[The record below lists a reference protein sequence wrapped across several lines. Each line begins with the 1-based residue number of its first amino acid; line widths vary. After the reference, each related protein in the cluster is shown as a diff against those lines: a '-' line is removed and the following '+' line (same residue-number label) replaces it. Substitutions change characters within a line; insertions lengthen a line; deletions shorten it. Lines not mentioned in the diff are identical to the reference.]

1 MAFRAKMA
9 ALAEQLDDK
18 LDQKLDQAAAATSKL
33 QAAAKARVQSAQGA
47 PAPAAAKPPS
57 PPAARALAPP
67 TPPRPGG
74 APAVDI
80 AAAAK
85 AFEGVPKQELVGLL
99 AKTNA
104 RCREM
109 EMRYA
114 ELKGLHQQLLEERR
128 QLVVT
133 KGRSGLSM
141 DAERESVEAALHA
154 SYRDK
159 LQELEEAVTA
169 ASSIKATLQ
178 AESASLSTRL
188 QAEQSARGAAERRAE
203 AAANEVALVRVRVRV
218 RVRVLLP

>member
-57 PPAARALAPP
+57 PPAARALAPA
-67 TPPRPGG
+67 TPPRG

-104 RCREM
+104 RCREK
-109 EMRYA
+109 RDQKHKA
-114 ELKGLHQQLLEERR
+114 R
-128 QLVVT
+128 Q
-133 KGRSGLSM
+133 G
-141 DAERESVEAALHA
+141 
-154 SYRDK
+154 
-159 LQELEEAVTA
+159 
-169 ASSIKATLQ
+169 
-178 AESASLSTRL
+178 
-188 QAEQSARGAAERRAE
+188 
-203 AAANEVALVRVRVRV
+203 
-218 RVRVLLP
+218 

>member
-33 QAAAKARVQSAQGA
+33 QAVAKARVQSAHGA

-57 PPAARALAPP
+57 PAAARALAPP

-159 LQELEEAVTA
+159 LQEPPP
-169 ASSIKATLQ
+169 TL
-178 AESASLSTRL
+178 APTPS
-188 QAEQSARGAAERRAE
+188 
-203 AAANEVALVRVRVRV
+203 
-218 RVRVLLP
+218 PYP

>member
-67 TPPRPGG
+67 TPPRPG

-159 LQELEEAVTA
+159 LQEPPPTPRP
-169 ASSIKATLQ
+169 S
-178 AESASLSTRL
+178 
-188 QAEQSARGAAERRAE
+188 
-203 AAANEVALVRVRVRV
+203 
-218 RVRVLLP
+218 P